1 MREPL
6 SYLSQPEVRRN
17 LVSLLKYIALLAGV
31 ILFYALVFQALMARE
46 DQDHSLFDGLYWTLV
61 TMSTLGYG
69 DIVFTGDLGRLFSLV
84 VILSGIVMLL
94 IVLPFAFIRHFYM
107 PWIESQ
113 ISRSAPREIPKWTS
127 GHVVVCCF
135 DPVARELVARLRLM
149 KIPYYLL
156 EPDPAAA
163 AALHG
168 DGVPVVMADPE
179 SRGAF
184 ETVRVSSARGVFV
197 NAGDA
202 INTNIALTIRE
213 IDASVPIIATAD
225 DEDSIDILEL
235 AGASHVLALKRQL
248 GQHLANRVN
257 AGHAEAHEIGRFRDL
272 VLAEFPVHNMPFVG
286 KTIRETK
293 LRRGIGVNIVG
304 VWELGKFEAAHPDRL
319 LTSSSV
325 PVVLGTESQIAA
337 LNELLVIYDT
347 NYNPALVIGGGKV
360 GSAAVRALKKRDVAV
375 HLVERDQDLARRAAG
390 MPDQIFVGDAADRT
404 VLLEAGLAEAP
415 AVILSTNDDSTNIYL
430 AVYCRRLNP
439 ELRIISRITHDRNL
453 EAIHRAGAD
462 FALSYA
468 ALGAEAAFAV
478 VQQRELMLLGA
489 GFELFHVPVPG
500 RIAGKTLAESEIGAR
515 TGLNV
520 LAIRNGEVTTANP
533 HASLPLAA
541 SAELLMLG
549 TPDQRSEFMRRFR

>member
-6 SYLSQPEVRRN
+6 AYLSQPEVRRN
-17 LVSLLKYIALLAGV
+17 LVSLAKYLAFVAGAV
-31 ILFYALVFQALMARE
+31 VFYALVFQALMARE
-46 DQDHSLFDGLYWTLV
+46 GQDHSLLDGVYWTLV

-69 DIVFTGDLGRLFSLV
+69 DIVFDSDLGRAFSIV

-94 IVLPFAFIRHFYM
+94 IVLPFAFIRHFYV

-113 ISRSAPREIPKWTS
+113 INQSAPREVPRWTS

-135 DPVARELVARLRLM
+135 DPVARELVARLKLM

-156 EPDPAAA
+156 EPEPAAA

-168 DGVPVVMADPE
+168 SEIPVVMGDPE
-179 SRGAF
+179 SKQAF
-184 ETVRVSSARGVFV
+184 EAVRVSSARGVFV
-197 NAGDA
+197 NAGDP

-213 IDASVPIIATAD
+213 IDAEVPIIATAD

-235 AGASHVLALKRQL
+235 AGASHVLPLKRQL

-257 AGHAEAHEIGRFRDL
+257 AGHAEAHEVGRFRDL
-272 VLAEFPVHNMPFVG
+272 VLAEFPVHNMPYVG

-293 LRRGIGVNIVG
+293 LRRAIGVNIVG
-304 VWELGKFEAAHPDRL
+304 VWELGKFEAAHPDRR

-325 PVVLGTESQIAA
+325 PVVLGTQAQIEA
-337 LNELLVIYDT
+337 LNELLLIYDT
-347 NYNPALVIGGGKV
+347 NYSPALVIGGGKV

-375 HLVERDQDLARRAAG
+375 HLVERDADLARRAAG
-390 MPDQIFVGDAADRT
+390 MPDRIFVGDAADRT

-489 GFELFHVPVPG
+489 GFELFNVPVPG
-500 RIAGKTLAESEIGAR
+500 PIAGKTLAESGIGAL

-520 LAIRNGEVTTANP
+520 LAIRDGQTTTANP
-533 HASLPLAA
+533 RATSPLPA